1 MYKYNMSEDIRTYIN
16 LIREAIA
23 PGHFTTQRDDI
34 GQQSLFHKALEIEKT
49 IDNFIEDG
57 TYQGKKKQMADYNGK
72 TMDGSYI
79 VDLPIQFSFK
89 ELSSQPNLIR
99 VRMANNKTFFDVV
112 SPVEKND
119 VKKLLD
125 IIALKYQKAG
135 WRAESHFGGGEKGWL
150 FLSHNI
156 SGTPQG

>member
-1 MYKYNMSEDIRTYIN
+1 
-16 LIREAIA
+16 
-23 PGHFTTQRDDI
+23 
-34 GQQSLFHKALEIEKT
+34 
-49 IDNFIEDG
+49 
-57 TYQGKKKQMADYNGK
+57 
-72 TMDGSYI
+72 
-79 VDLPIQFSFK
+79 
-89 ELSSQPNLIR
+89 
-99 VRMANNKTFFDVV
+99 MANNKTFFDVV